1 MLSTWGCKDKGGKMR
16 STFKIFVILTILA
29 VLVLSVLILTKYYN
43 VRLGIAS
50 GDSSKLTLTVPGLTH
65 QSACLSARAY
75 HLDVYNIC
83 LGSFLFVVISWRA
96 LLIRHIRN

>member
-1 MLSTWGCKDKGGKMR
+1 MGGKMR
-16 STFKIFVILTILA
+16 STIKTFVILTILV
-29 VLVLSVLILTKYYN
+29 VLVLSVLSLAKYYN

-50 GDSSKLTLTVPGLTH
+50 GDSSKLTLTMSGLTH

-75 HLDVYNIC
+75 QFDIYNIC
-83 LGSFLFVVISWRA
+83 LVSFLFVVTSWRA